1 MEKNLFHHF
10 SKEDYW
16 REFYKANKTEC
27 EWIESWEQVR
37 NPLRKFLFQFP
48 NLSDIRFL
56 DVGCGLSSIMERVFE
71 WGVDDVTGIDFNK
84 EVITTQKEKFK
95 NCKSF
100 KCKRKRRLIG
110 RYPGHH
116 FRYSRRRCGL

>member
-16 REFYKANKTEC
+16 REFYKANKKEC

-37 NPLRKFLFQFP
+37 DPLRKYLFEFP
-48 NLSDIRFL
+48 KLRDIRFL

-71 WGVDDVTGIDFNK
+71 WGVDHVTGLDFNK
-84 EVITTQKEKFK
+84 EVVNLQTLKFASSP
-95 NCKSF
+95 NFQCE
-100 KCKRKRRLIG
+100 CPLRVTGRLAWEYLG
-110 RYPGHH
+110 PP
-116 FRYSRRRCGL
+116 L